1 VAPRQPRARA
11 FLRGLIRFV
20 ALIAVAGGA
29 GVALGAGLSQLA
41 GDETATPSVSDEPT
55 SGSTVLTG
63 VATSV
68 APNPAPPPPPPAAAT
83 TTAAGPLGQ
92 VNVRV
97 LGAILHPAATADG
110 KRRRRARLTM
120 RVRAVNES
128 GGAVTIAAPVLAVG
142 SVRIRTDAAAETAA
156 TRLGELAAGETKAVT
171 LRFELQGEAT
181 EKVTID
187 RRARVVIAG
196 RALAFRLRI
205 GSPVEPPE
213 AGDAV
218 P

>member
-1 VAPRQPRARA
+1 MAPRQPRARA

-68 APNPAPPPPPPAAAT
+68 APNPAPPPPPPPAAAT

-97 LGAILHPAATADG
+97 LGAILHPAGTADG

-142 SVRIRTDAAAETAA
+142 SVRIPTDAAAETAA

-187 RRARVVIAG
+187 RRARLAIAG
-196 RALAFRLRI
+196 RALAFRLKV
-205 GSPVEPPE
+205 GAPVEPSS
-213 AGDAV
+213 
-218 P
+218 

>member
-1 VAPRQPRARA
+1 MAPRQPRARA

-20 ALIAVAGGA
+20 ALIAVAGGT

-41 GDETATPSVSDEPT
+41 DEDAVAPGVSDAPT

-68 APNPAPPPPPPAAAT
+68 APNPPPPPATAT
-83 TTAAGPLGQ
+83 TTTAGALGQ
-92 VNVRV
+92 VDVRV
-97 LGAILHPAATADG
+97 LGAILHPAGTAEG

-120 RVRAVNES
+120 RVQAINES
-128 GGAVTIAAPVLAVG
+128 GSTVTIATPVLAVG

-156 TRLGELAAGETKAVT
+156 TRLGELAAGETKTVT

-196 RALAFRLRI
+196 RALAFRLTV
-205 GSPVEPPE
+205 GAPVEPPS
-213 AGDAV
+213 
-218 P
+218 

>member
-1 VAPRQPRARA
+1 VPPRQHRARG
-11 FLRGLIRFV
+11 FLRGLIRFA
-20 ALIAVAGGA
+20 ALIAVAGGT
-29 GVALGAGLSQLA
+29 GVALGTGLSQLA
-41 GDETATPSVSDEPT
+41 DDDAATPGVSDERT

-63 VATSV
+63 TATSV
-68 APNPAPPPPPPAAAT
+68 ATNPSPPPPAPTT
-83 TTAAGPLGQ
+83 TTAGGQLGQ

-110 KRRRRARLTM
+110 QRRRRARLTM

-128 GGAVTIAAPVLAVG
+128 GGAVTVTAPVLAVG
-142 SVRIRTDAAAETAA
+142 SVRVRTDPAADTDA

-181 EKVTID
+181 EKVTVD
-187 RRARVVIAG
+187 RRARVAIAG
-196 RALAFRLRI
+196 RVLAFRLRV
-205 GSPVEPPE
+205 GAPVEPPE
-213 AGDAV
+213 GSDAT

>member
-68 APNPAPPPPPPAAAT
+68 APNPAPPPPPPPTAAT
-83 TTAAGPLGQ
+83 TTAGGPLGQ

-97 LGAILHPAATADG
+97 LGAILHPAGTADG

-128 GGAVTIAAPVLAVG
+128 GGAVTIAPPVLAVG
-142 SVRIRTDAAAETAA
+142 SVRIHTDAAA

-187 RRARVVIAG
+187 RRARLGIAG

-205 GSPVEPPE
+205 GSPVEPPA
-213 AGDAV
+213 AGDAT

>member
-1 VAPRQPRARA
+1 MAPRQPRARA

-68 APNPAPPPPPPAAAT
+68 APNPAPPPPPPPPPPAAAT

-196 RALAFRLRI
+196 RSLAFRLRI
-205 GSPVEPPE
+205 GSPVEPPS
-213 AGDAV
+213 
-218 P
+218 